1 MLQRQKEMRKKDTQS
16 KIVDEKE
23 KEKESNTTLNNVL
36 EDMCIYGNIIKKEIK
51 EEKVKNPEK
60 YIKTEEAINKK
71 ETDQNIFILGLLA
84 KNLEDI
90 GIETAIKKGDDKTKN
105 NKIIDKEKDDEEDT
119 TCLQFL
125 TNGLI
130 QKKKYDL
137 HFDLGDKRNNELI
150 NNKDEFEKFKKDLF

>member
-1 MLQRQKEMRKKDTQS
+1 M
-16 KIVDEKE
+16 
-23 KEKESNTTLNNVL
+23 
-36 EDMCIYGNIIKKEIK
+36 
-51 EEKVKNPEK
+51 
-60 YIKTEEAINKK
+60 
-71 ETDQNIFILGLLA
+71 A

-150 NNKDEFEKFKKDLF
+150 NNKDEFEKFKKDLILKLSKDYNVPTDKIIVTFPQKGSLYVQVIFQSDEFNNLNLNEFMEK